1 MATNFKK
8 YIWIG
13 IIGLFIGFLISQG
26 IGSLHNFIKLQ
37 QIKKHITKSPDIKLF
52 FEADKLEQKGQY
64 LQAIENYKKALALRP
79 NDPMFLESLGET
91 YMKVGKYKEA
101 IKTFKKTN
109 PDKDTMILID
119 MAEAYWHLGK
129 IKKTFKLLNK
139 AEMLGDPLAKIEK
152 ERYQKQL
159 KNISH

>member
-1 MATNFKK
+1 
-8 YIWIG
+8 
-13 IIGLFIGFLISQG
+13 
-26 IGSLHNFIKLQ
+26 
-37 QIKKHITKSPDIKLF
+37 
-52 FEADKLEQKGQY
+52 
-64 LQAIENYKKALALRP
+64 
-79 NDPMFLESLGET
+79 
-91 YMKVGKYKEA
+91 
-101 IKTFKKTN
+101 
-109 PDKDTMILID
+109 MILID